1 MKKSPT
7 ITKAKPESK
16 AVDYAALYRE
26 GIEWAQRYSGALWT
40 DYNLH
45 DPGATLLEYLCFG
58 LTDVGYRCG
67 FPVTDLL
74 YARNGQS
81 IQWAD
86 NAFFSIDNILPC
98 APLTKDDYRRLI
110 LDHLVGQVD
119 NVWVTSA
126 KNNKE
131 GFKGLYDI
139 FVQIAPD
146 ALGVDKDRKQKEKDV
161 AQAVRDLYN
170 THRNLS
176 EDLNQVHILR
186 QEDLDLEATIS
197 IEGDASAEQ
206 VLADMAYRIETFLAP
221 KPKLY
226 DFETLKEAGME
237 VNDILDGPKPKNGFT
252 KPNELLRFALS
263 LRVSQMK
270 DNIVSVPGVVG
281 VSRFLVKIKS
291 VPQRD
296 EDIALPLNTYFV
308 LGTDIFS
315 PDSTVRFLRNGR
327 EVKPNRAEARQLLL
341 VHRAKNLRR
350 FGHPVDLRKPTPLS
364 EKNLADVAN
373 YFSIQRFFPAVY
385 GIGAYGL
392 PSDAGSLR
400 KAQATQL
407 KGYIAIFEVMLAGY
421 LKQLTQLR
429 DLFSTGKETEFV
441 RPDMVSA
448 SRSAGLPPQCAP
460 EPTYFAQFPFD
471 IPDIAPLLDFP
482 NMGDGETLGTS
493 ANQYLAK
500 LAAQGGQ
507 DLEQGGQDLERR
519 NTFMSHLLA
528 RFAET
533 FDADLLSRLSKNI
546 EDGDRL
552 RRDLLE
558 AKRRILREYDTLSR
572 NRGLGFNYAQS
583 GHIIGKRTSW
593 GVSWASENVPTLKKN
608 ICYRLNLPYFE
619 DRGLTDFFPFD
630 GFGTQPLPKQEVPGH
645 AVAISLRSL
654 LRDGRSRSSYT
665 IQATEGGGYEVCFW
679 ENKHTSNPLCQ
690 AETQQKAEDKLALF
704 LEHLEAFQNNSNGF
718 FIVEHL
724 LLRPFHTKGTKL
736 VLTVELSAP
745 KTPFILE
752 SPEYMDAQKLDILAR
767 DVLLLASKTENFE
780 VRNIDKLYSI
790 VLKTREEDL
799 MVSRGHCTT
808 RKEADA
814 IIRALAQK
822 VQDAVGSSN
831 LFKVNELLSSEEETI
846 KGLEVPHEFYA
857 HRLSVVAPNWA
868 DIFGDKGARQNF
880 QDLVRQL
887 APAHLHLDFHWLNW
901 REMKSFE
908 ADYMR
913 WMYEKSNPATVMRT
927 IDACSFRLV
936 EFLWGRLNG
945 KISSSD

>member
-16 AVDYAALYRE
+16 AVDYTALYRE

-139 FVQIAPD
+139 FVQIAP
-146 ALGVDKDRKQKEKDV
+146 VDKDRQKQAQIV
-161 AQAVRDLYN
+161 VQAVRDLYN
-170 THRNLS
+170 INRNLS
-176 EDLNQVHILR
+176 EDLDQVHILR
-186 QEDLDLEATIS
+186 QEDIDLEATIS

-226 DFETLKEAGME
+226 DVETLKEEGRE

-296 EDIALPLNTYFV
+296 DDIALPLNTYFV

-315 PDSTVRFLRNGR
+315 PDSAVRFLRNGR

-350 FGHPVDLRKPTPLS
+350 FGHPVDLRKSTPLS

-385 GIGAYGL
+385 GIGSYGL
-392 PSDAGSLR
+392 PSDAGNLR
-400 KAQATQL
+400 QAQAKQL
-407 KGYIAIFEVMLAGY
+407 KGYVAIFEVMLAGY

-441 RPDMVSA
+441 RPDMVSS
-448 SRSAGLPPQCAP
+448 SRLVGLPTQCAP

-482 NMGDGETLGTS
+482 DMGDGETLGAS

-500 LAAQGGQ
+500 LAAQGGR
-507 DLEQGGQDLERR
+507 DLERR
-519 NTFMSHLLA
+519 NAFMSHLLA

-533 FDADLLSRLSKNI
+533 FDADLLSRLSKDV

-558 AKRRILREYDTLSR
+558 AKSRILREYDALSR
-572 NRGLGFNYAQS
+572 DRGLGFNYAES
-583 GHIIGKRTSW
+583 GHIKGKNTPW
-593 GVSWASENVPTLKKN
+593 GVSWASKNVPTLKKN

-630 GFGTQPLPKQEVPGH
+630 GFGTQPLPKQAVPEQ

-654 LRDGRSRSSYT
+654 LRDGRSRSNY
-665 IQATEGGGYEVCFW
+665 AVHETEGGGYEVCFG
-679 ENKHTSNPLCQ
+679 EDKRTSKSLFQ
-690 AETQQKAEDKLALF
+690 AETQEGAEQKLALF

-724 LLRPFHTKGTKL
+724 LLRPFYTKGAKL
-736 VLTVELSAP
+736 VLTVELSSL
-745 KTPFILE
+745 KTPFTLE
-752 SPEYMDAQKLDILAR
+752 SPEYMDAQALDILAR
-767 DVLLLASKTENFE
+767 EVLLLASKTANFE

-790 VLKTREEDL
+790 VLKTGEKDL
-799 MVSRGHCTT
+799 MVSRARCTT
-808 RKEADA
+808 GKEAEA
-814 IIRALAQK
+814 IVRSLVNKIQE
-822 VQDAVGSSN
+822 AVGN
-831 LFKVNELLSSEEETI
+831 PDLFKINDLLSSEEETI
-846 KGLEVPHEFYA
+846 KGLDVPHEFYA

-880 QDLVRQL
+880 QDLVREL

-901 REMKSFE
+901 GEMKSFE
-908 ADYMR
+908 AGYMR
-913 WMYEKSNPATVMRT
+913 WMHEKSNPAATVRT

-936 EFLWGRLNG
+936 EFLWGRVND
-945 KISSSD
+945 SSSSSV